1 MGKHTQD
8 QFQTI
13 KFAELQVGDI
23 IVAKYQRKVYRPY
36 FIVTDI
42 KILKDDQRT
51 PYENMTMTML
61 GGREKGVIWEGIFI
75 RGAREPRSARRE
87 GMPKITKNH
96 FMSVG
101 YGLQKFETLDGQV
114 SEIGSIQGLLNKKM
128 VENETLLIVPRSID
142 NADQKNLSF

>member
-42 KILKDDQRT
+42 KILKDDHHT
-51 PYENMTMTML
+51 PYESMTMSML
-61 GGREKGVIWEGIFI
+61 GGRDKNVIWEGIFI
-75 RGAREPRSARRE
+75 RGARRDENAQWLE
-87 GMPKITKNH
+87 MPKITKNH
-96 FMSVG
+96 VMSLGVTR
-101 YGLQKFETLDGQV
+101 QKFETLDGQV
-114 SEIGSIQGLLNKKM
+114 SEIGKLFGSLNKKK
-128 VENETLLIVPRSID
+128 VENETLLIIPRNID
-142 NADQKNLSF
+142 DADQKNLSF